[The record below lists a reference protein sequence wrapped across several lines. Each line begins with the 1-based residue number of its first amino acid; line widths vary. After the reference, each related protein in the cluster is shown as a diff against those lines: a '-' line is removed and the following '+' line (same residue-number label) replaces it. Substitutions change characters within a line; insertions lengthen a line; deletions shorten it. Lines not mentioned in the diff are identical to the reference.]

1 MLDMIHIGN
10 TLKNLRK
17 DAGLSQDELAQ
28 KLFVSH
34 QAVSRWEHGQSLPQL
49 ETLLALKDLYNV
61 SIETL
66 LAVNPPLD
74 QDIDTLFST
83 HSRLF
88 VIQTI
93 IEGNHA
99 LTYYDIIHKLTD
111 EERFYALSKILKEHY
126 SCNFDTIWPRL
137 SYPERRMIIR
147 HHLESGY
154 PAKMAHLMHLMT
166 QTEKKLLKEG
176 IPL

>member
-1 MLDMIHIGN
+1 MLDMIHIGQ

-28 KLFVSH
+28 KLYVSH
-34 QAVSRWEHGQSLPQL
+34 QAISRWEQGKSLPQL

-66 LAVNPPLD
+66 LAMDTPLD
-74 QDIDTLFST
+74 QDIDTLLET
-83 HSRLF
+83 HSRMF

-93 IEGNHA
+93 IQGDHPLA
-99 LTYYDIIHKLTD
+99 YSDIIHRLTD
-111 EERFYALSKILKEHY
+111 EERFYALSRILKKHY
-126 SCNFDTIWPRL
+126 ACNFDVLWPRL

-154 PAKMAHLMHLMT
+154 PKKMTHLIYLMT

-176 IPL
+176 LVL